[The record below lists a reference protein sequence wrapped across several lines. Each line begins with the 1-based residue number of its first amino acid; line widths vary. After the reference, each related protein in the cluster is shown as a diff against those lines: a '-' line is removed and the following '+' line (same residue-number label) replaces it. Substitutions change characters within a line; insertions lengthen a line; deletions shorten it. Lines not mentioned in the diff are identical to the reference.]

1 MYMVVKV
8 TKSGEEESEVE
19 VEPLVTT
26 EVNSKT
32 RVKCINKLVKSSH
45 GDRTC

>member
-1 MYMVVKV
+1 MYMVVEV
-8 TKSGEEESEVE
+8 TLSGEEELEVE
-19 VEPLVTT
+19 VGHMVIT

>member
-8 TKSGEEESEVE
+8 TMSGEEEVE
-19 VEPLVTT
+19 VGHLVIT
-26 EVNSKT
+26 EVNTKT